1 MSMFIPCQK
10 CGQQY
15 TQDWT
20 WYVCDTCG
28 YRICMNCFGSH
39 SGPGNGYN
47 SGGSKCS
54 QCQTGWLH
62 LHHGIKSG
70 IEETRPI
77 SKLDEYLN
85 RARGQKSQTSNIN
98 ERKAPSDFRPSS
110 GEYNASRASRK
121 AAEGIILTN
130 THLIAKKYKK
140 TNSQDVLELINEFIS
155 KSLDIQGF
163 RWELIDLGSKDMDGA
178 LDKDASWIEYAQ
190 LLADYAE
197 GVGIKLSA
205 HTPLFIIGGSDI
217 IPMPDF
223 YASIGHDIKTIEDSD
238 LLYCFPI
245 DYEWKKVSIKD
256 AVFNV
261 ARLPLDYVSKG
272 TIDSTIEQDLG
283 TYFQRSLDSL
293 EYGIPFTYA
302 MMTSNAGKTDRNDW
316 TWTSADVMAKL
327 PQQQLENDGIL
338 TKDNMFLCPA
348 LDVLGEE
355 YLSNDNV
362 VKYKQC
368 LEKTDI
374 LFINLHGSPN
384 KNTTGYLG
392 AENRSA
398 YWGMT
403 TEIMKQLHVPVIN
416 AFPCYGAR
424 YGKYYFDN
432 NDGSV
437 SDYEVY
443 DREDSMLLTAFYES
457 KALLFTGACTCSM
470 CSNVIGS
477 GSAADHINESSSAVD
492 LLMPAGYAEAM
503 LKLYACYLIQG
514 EPAGYAFL
522 HAKIDYLNYRARYEN
537 KDLVFL
543 TLNQF
548 NLFGCPTLYMSPQ
561 DATRQ
566 LKDSFKSFSVEPKEL
581 PAVNYKTEFDKFEQ
595 GIDAVLNRA
604 RTLVDSNLKLLDE
617 KIRTQ
622 LYDSLGLKE
631 ENLTR
636 IESVE
641 YNGQLSYN
649 LTYSRKNQLYP
660 EFYIIQTDQQGTIK
674 EVLESR

>member
-1 MSMFIPCQK
+1 MSAFIPCQK

-15 TQDWT
+15 TQSWN
-20 WYVCDTCG
+20 WYVCDKCG
-28 YRICMNCFGSH
+28 YRICMSCFGSH
-39 SGPGNGYN
+39 SGPGNGHN
-47 SGGSKCS
+47 SGGYKCS

-62 LHHGIKSG
+62 LHNGIKSG
-70 IEETRPI
+70 IECTRPV

-85 RARGQKSQTSNIN
+85 RARGQNTENSKSHEEKESLDVQSNSN
-98 ERKAPSDFRPSS
+98 EYS
-110 GEYNASRASRK
+110 ASRSSNKIAD
-121 AAEGIILTN
+121 GIILTN
-130 THLIAKKYKK
+130 TRLIANKYKN
-140 TNSQDVLELINEFIS
+140 TSAQDVLNLIQEFTI
-155 KSLDIQGF
+155 KSFDIQGF
-163 RWELIDLGSKDMDGA
+163 LWEIIDMGAKDMEGA
-178 LDKDASWIEYAQ
+178 LEYDVSWIDYA
-190 LLADYAE
+190 LLLTDYAE
-197 GVGIKLSA
+197 GVGIKKSA
-205 HTPLFIIGGSDI
+205 HTPLFIIGGSDV

-223 YASIGHDIKTIEDSD
+223 YASVGHDIKTIEDSD

-245 DYEWKKVSIKD
+245 DYPWKKVSIKD
-256 AVFNV
+256 AIFNV
-261 ARLPLDYVSKG
+261 ARLPLDYVGKVVLE
-272 TIDSTIEQDLG
+272 TTIEQDLG
-283 TYFQRSLDSL
+283 EYFSRALDTL
-293 EYGIPFTYA
+293 EYGIPFSYA
-302 MMTSNAGKTDRNDW
+302 MMTSNSGKTGRNDW

-327 PQQQLENDGIL
+327 PQQQLENDGVL
-338 TKDNMFLCPA
+338 TKDNMFLCPT

-355 YLSNDNV
+355 HLGNENV
-362 VKYKQC
+362 ERYKQH
-368 LEKTDI
+368 LEKTDM

-384 KNTTGYLG
+384 KNTSGYLG
-392 AENRSA
+392 AENRTA

-403 TEIMKQLHVPVIN
+403 TELMKQLHIPIIN

-424 YGKYYFDN
+424 YGQYYFDN

-437 SDYEVY
+437 ADYEVY
-443 DREDSMLLTAFYES
+443 DREDSMLLTSFYES

-477 GSAADHINESSSAVD
+477 GSATDHINESSSAVD

-548 NLFGCPTLYMSPQ
+548 NLFGCPTLYLSPR
-561 DATRQ
+561 DATHQ
-566 LKDSFKSFSVEPKEL
+566 LKESFKSFSVEPQKL
-581 PAVNYKTEFDKFEQ
+581 PEVNYKTEFDRFEQ

-604 RTLVDSNLKLLDE
+604 RTLVDDNLKLIDE

-622 LYDSLGLKE
+622 LYSSLGLKE
-631 ENLTR
+631 EELAR

-649 LTYSRKNQLYP
+649 LTYSRKNTLYP
-660 EFYIIQTDQQGTIK
+660 EYYIVQTDKNGKIN
-674 EVLESR
+674 EILESR